1 MIFYFRYLT
10 VYSRVVNPILFQIQF
25 VATEMQ
31 VFSDDLREV
40 RSVGC
45 HKCGIV
51 VANDRVGFH
60 VKREHPDFKHKSL
73 AKLVEGGYLELNY
86 QTKHR
91 CHYCYKE
98 MAFTRRNIM
107 SHLITKGHLKWNTF
121 SWREYRDLHLT
132 HSGEPFFQPYIGKQV
147 DETPET
153 LEEIPETP
161 GTPETPETP
170 EDTSGGFHPTVLL
183 AKEMETDSEK
193 PYSCKQAEEERP
205 EQEGP
210 LEQLEQTCPG
220 CIYLDQLQK

>member
-45 HKCGIV
+45 HECGIV

-98 MAFTRRNIM
+98 MAFTRMNIM
-107 SHLITKGHLKWNTF
+107 RHLNTKGHLKWNTI
-121 SWREYRDLHLT
+121 SWRE
-132 HSGEPFFQPYIGKQV
+132 
-147 DETPET
+147 
-153 LEEIPETP
+153 
-161 GTPETPETP
+161 
-170 EDTSGGFHPTVLL
+170 
-183 AKEMETDSEK
+183 
-193 PYSCKQAEEERP
+193 
-205 EQEGP
+205 
-210 LEQLEQTCPG
+210 
-220 CIYLDQLQK
+220 